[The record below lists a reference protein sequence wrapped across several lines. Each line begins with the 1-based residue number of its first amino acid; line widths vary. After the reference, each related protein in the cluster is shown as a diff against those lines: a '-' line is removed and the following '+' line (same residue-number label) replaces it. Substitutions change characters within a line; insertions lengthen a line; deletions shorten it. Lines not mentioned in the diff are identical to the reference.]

1 MSGKTHMKKHNK
13 TNTTSKSKELIFAND
28 KEEYGEII
36 APLGNCRFEVKIIST
51 GQTINCPLRGKR
63 KSGRSKQLIGKEDT
77 VLLIPDVGS
86 GYIIDSKYSPQDVM
100 RLKKSGE
107 LTQVSEVAVSNKGT
121 TVAFTS
127 DVISEQQCVTEITD
141 DFIANL

>member
-1 MSGKTHMKKHNK
+1 
-13 TNTTSKSKELIFAND
+13 
-28 KEEYGEII
+28 
-36 APLGNCRFEVKIIST
+36 
-51 GQTINCPLRGKR
+51 
-63 KSGRSKQLIGKEDT
+63 
-77 VLLIPDVGS
+77 
-86 GYIIDSKYSPQDVM
+86 M

-127 DVISEQQCVTEITD
+127 DVISEQQGVTEITD